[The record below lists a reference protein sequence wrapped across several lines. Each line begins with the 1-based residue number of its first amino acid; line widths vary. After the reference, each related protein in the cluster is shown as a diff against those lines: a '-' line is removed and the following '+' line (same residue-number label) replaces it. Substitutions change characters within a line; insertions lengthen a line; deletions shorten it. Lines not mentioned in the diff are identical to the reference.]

1 MALFDAVAV
10 AIHRQ
15 GRGWS
20 MALRQPGRPDQII
33 GRVEDDAARDA
44 LLAPLSDLTARGLTV
59 LLACDFPLGAPA
71 AALAA
76 LDPHRADW
84 QALWRRAA
92 RRDPALNSIFQDR
105 SWPARLPE
113 QRSGQVAAGPDL
125 AAVACLQRL
134 REHPELA
141 EAFKVWP
148 FDTGCGVLERPA
160 PGTIVAAELPQA
172 DSDPMTRLIRL
183 CHLDQAGRL
192 GPLFAADPGLPADSA
207 AALLRAEGWLLG
219 LGPEGGETTAPPYL
233 RDPAAIYDKSF
244 AIIRAEAD
252 LAAFDALEQEV
263 AVRVIHAC
271 GMPEIAADLSFAPG
285 AAAAGRAALA
295 AGRPL
300 LVDVEMVAHGI
311 IRRRLTAGSPV
322 HCLLND
328 ARTAPL
334 AQRLGT
340 TRTAAAV
347 ELWRPHLEG
356 AVVAI
361 GNAPTALFHLLELIQ
376 NGGPRPAAILGF
388 PVGFVGAAES
398 KEALAAAGLPHIA
411 LLGRRGGSAMA
422 AAAVNALAGEAP

>member
-33 GRVEDDAARDA
+33 GRIEAAAARDA
-44 LLAPLSDLTARGLTV
+44 LLAPLSELAARGLTV
-59 LLACDFPLGAPA
+59 LLACDFPLGAA
-71 AALAA
+71 ATACAD
-76 LDPHRADW
+76 LDPRRADW

-92 RRDPALNSIFQDR
+92 RDEAALADR
-105 SWPARLPE
+105 SWPPRLAE
-113 QRSGQVAAGPDL
+113 RRSGQTAAGPNL
-125 AAVACLQRL
+125 AAIACLQQL
-134 REHPELA
+134 RDHPELTGA
-141 EAFKVWP
+141 LKVWP
-148 FDTGCGVLERPA
+148 FETGLAALERPA
-160 PGTIVAAELPQA
+160 PGTVLVAELPQA
-172 DSDPMTRLIRL
+172 DSDPMARLTQL
-183 CHLDQAGRL
+183 CRLDQAGRL
-192 GPLFAADPGLPADSA
+192 GPLFAADPGLDDATRA
-207 AALLRAEGWLLG
+207 AVLHAEGWLLG
-219 LGPEGGETTAPPYL
+219 LTAPDGEAAPPPYL

-244 AIIRAEAD
+244 AIIHAEAD
-252 LAAFDALEQEV
+252 LAAFAPLEQEV

-285 AAAAGRAALA
+285 AADAGRAALA

-347 ELWRPHLEG
+347 DLWRPHLEG

-361 GNAPTALFHLLELIQ
+361 GNAPTALFHLLEMIR

-422 AAAVNALAGEAP
+422 AAAVNALAGEAS